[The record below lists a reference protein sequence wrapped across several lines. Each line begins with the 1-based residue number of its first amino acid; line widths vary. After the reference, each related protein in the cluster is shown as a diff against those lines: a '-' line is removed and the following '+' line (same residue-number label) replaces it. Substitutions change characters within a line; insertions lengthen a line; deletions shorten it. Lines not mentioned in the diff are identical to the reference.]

1 MWLVTL
7 TVQTTAFTAPNMF
20 DVFWPKARGR
30 WCVGMIGVIL
40 CACGGPP
47 DGDVRLGEQT
57 VGPNPSGTGSIVP
70 EPAPV
75 VCADPMDDAQVQ
87 SLGQAF
93 EPHFRVGV
101 AVAPP
106 NFENSAVV
114 DVIEQQFNHLSPE
127 NLLKWSSV
135 HPEPGTYFFDVAD
148 EYVTFGEERGM
159 TIYGHVLVWHQ
170 QVPEWVFQD
179 EAGQEV
185 SAAVLLERL
194 REHIT
199 MVGGRYGGRIQYWDV
214 VNEAFN
220 DDGSLRDTPWRRILG
235 DDYIAQVFQL
245 ADELLP
251 DSKLV
256 YNDFSLASANKRQGA
271 VAMVNDLKSRGI
283 RIDAIGEQ
291 GHYNLSYPGV
301 SQLEQMFEDFS
312 ALDVEVLITELDID
326 VLPNDSGIQGADLG
340 QSEAFDA
347 KYNPYL
353 MCLPQAKDEEL
364 SQRWRTLFEVFV
376 RHAADIEAVTFWGVS
391 DAQSWLNNWPVQGRT
406 NYPLLFNRDLTA
418 KSALKSVLDTANGQ

>member
-1 MWLVTL
+1 M
-7 TVQTTAFTAPNMF
+7 A
-20 DVFWPKARGR
+20 
-30 WCVGMIGVIL
+30 
-40 CACGGPP
+40 
-47 DGDVRLGEQT
+47 
-57 VGPNPSGTGSIVP
+57 P

-75 VCADPMDDAQVQ
+75 VCAVPMDDAEIQ
-87 SLGQAF
+87 SLSGAF

-101 AVAPP
+101 AVAP
-106 NFENSAVV
+106 SSVDDAAIV

-135 HPEPGTYFFDVAD
+135 HPEPDTYFFDFAD

-170 QVPEWVFQD
+170 QVPDWVFRDEGGQD
-179 EAGQEV
+179 VTAD
-185 SAAVLLERL
+185 VLLGRL

-235 DDYIAQVFQL
+235 DDYVAQVFQL

-256 YNDFSLASANKRQGA
+256 YNDFSLASANKRRGA

-291 GHYNLSYPGV
+291 GHYNMTYPAV

-347 KYNPYL
+347 KYNPYP